1 MNNNNVDLRKLD
13 NEAQKELSE
22 IFSKIEEISYYNTQ
36 KVIEAFNEFRISE
49 AMLTGTTGYGY
60 DDVGR
65 IALDKVYA
73 KVFGSESALCRLQIV
88 NGTHAIAIGL
98 YGLLRPGD
106 VMLSISGKPYDTLN
120 EVIGVGNNDNNGS
133 LSDFGVIYDEIE
145 LLNGYINEEKL
156 ISKIKEHGKKLKVI
170 FIQRSKGYGIRPTFS
185 SEYIGKIAKICHENL
200 DAYVVVDN
208 CYGEFA
214 DKTEPVQEGADLQIG
229 SLIKNP
235 GGGFAKT
242 GGYLAGTKRAIEL
255 ASYRLTTVGIGD
267 ECGATLNENRDM
279 FRGFF
284 MAPHA
289 VAQAKK
295 TMVYAS
301 YMFEKAGFEVDP
313 LWNEER
319 HDIIQTIK
327 LYKPENLIAIC
338 QGIQRYSPID
348 SYVKP
353 VPSGMPGYDD
363 QVIMAA
369 GTFISGSSLELSCDG
384 PMRDPYMAYLQGG
397 LTYES
402 GRFAVYKALEKIL
415 GEQL

>member
-1 MNNNNVDLRKLD
+1 MNNNSVDLRKLD

-22 IFSKIEEISYYNTQ
+22 VFSKIEEISYYNTQ

-73 KVFGSESALCRLQIV
+73 KVFGSESAICRLQIV

-120 EVIGVGNNDNNGS
+120 EVIGVGNKDNNGS

-185 SEYIGKIAKICHENL
+185 SEYIGKIAKICHENS